1 MARPSSP
8 MLPTGAGATRWVV
21 MEVLRRDLALLPK
34 AHLHLHLAG
43 AMRPTTLVEL
53 ARDQGRRLPPELVD
67 PTGTRVDVSARR
79 GWSRFQRLYD
89 AAREVVVG
97 ADEVRRLVR
106 EIAED
111 ERTAG
116 SGWVEVQVDP
126 SSYAAR
132 LGGLQ
137 ATVEVVLDA
146 MAAAARDTGVGMA
159 LVVAANRTRHPG
171 DAETLARVARR
182 FTDPVGGG
190 PRVVGFGLSNDETK
204 GPPEHF
210 TKAFR
215 IAKDAGLLSV
225 PHAGELRGTRSVRG
239 AVEALQADRLGHGVR
254 SVEDP
259 ETVRLLAERGVVLEV
274 CPASN
279 VALGVAGAV
288 ELVPVRQLRAAG
300 VPVAL
305 GADDPLLFRSG
316 LLEQYAAVRLQQ
328 GLDDDALAGL
338 AGDAV
343 RGSAAPTEVQQRLL
357 DGIAGWRAA
366 PAAAQG
372 AGHGA

>member
-1 MARPSSP
+1 
-8 MLPTGAGATRWVV
+8 
-21 MEVLRRDLALLPK
+21 
-34 AHLHLHLAG
+34 
-43 AMRPTTLVEL
+43 MRPATLLEL
-53 ARDQGRRLPPELVD
+53 AAEQGRRLPPELLA
-67 PTGTRVDVSARR
+67 PTGTRLDVNAKR

-89 AAREVVVG
+89 AAREVVAG
-97 ADEVRRLVR
+97 PDEVRRLVR

-111 ERTAG
+111 ERAAG

-137 ATVEVVLDA
+137 GVVEVVLDA
-146 MAAAARDTGVGMA
+146 MAGASRDTGVGMA
-159 LVVAANRTRHPG
+159 LVIAANRTRHPA

-182 FTDPVGGG
+182 YAGTG
-190 PRVVGFGLSNDETK
+190 VVGFGLSNDETK
-204 GPPEHF
+204 GPPELF
-210 TKAFR
+210 AKAFR
-215 IAKDAGLLSV
+215 IARDAGLLSV

-239 AVEALQADRLGHGVR
+239 AVVALGADRLGHGVR

-288 ELVPVRQLRAAG
+288 ELVPVRQLREAG

-316 LLEQYAAVRLQQ
+316 LLEQYAAVRAQQ
-328 GLDDDALAGL
+328 GLPDEALAGL

-343 RGSAAPTEVQQRLL
+343 RGSAAPADGRVRLL
-357 DGIAGWRAA
+357 GGIDRWLAS
-366 PAAAQG
+366 
-372 AGHGA
+372 

>member
-1 MARPSSP
+1 LSLIDELAAGCDTMRGMAAPAP
-8 MLPTGAGATRWVV
+8 GPAAP
-21 MEVLRRDLALLPK
+21 RRDLASLPK

-43 AMRPTTLVEL
+43 AMRPSTLREL
-53 ARDQGRRLPPELVD
+53 AREQGRRLPAELLD
-67 PTGTRVDVSARR
+67 PDGARLDVTARR

-89 AAREVVVG
+89 AARDVVAG
-97 ADEVRRLVR
+97 PEQVRRLVR

-111 ERTAG
+111 ERAAG

-137 ATVEVVLDA
+137 PTVELVLDA
-146 MAAAARDTGVGMA
+146 MAEASAATGTGMA

-171 DAETLARVARR
+171 DAETLARLAKR
-182 FTDPVGGG
+182 FVGRG
-190 PRVVGFGLSNDETK
+190 VVGFGLSNDETR
-204 GPPEHF
+204 GRPEEF
-210 TKAFR
+210 AKAFR
-215 IAKDAGLLSV
+215 IAREAGLLSV
-225 PHAGELRGTRSVRG
+225 PHAGELRGTRSVLG
-239 AVEALQADRLGHGVR
+239 AVESLGAHRLGHGVR

-259 ETVRLLAERGVVLEV
+259 ATVALLAERGVLLEV

-279 VALGVAGAV
+279 VALGVAGAI
-288 ELVPVRQLRAAG
+288 EAVPVRQLQAAG

-316 LLEQYAAVRLQQ
+316 LVEQYAAVRDQQ
-328 GLDDDALAGL
+328 GLADEALADL

-343 RGSAAPTEVQQRLL
+343 RGSAAPPEVRARLL
-357 DGIAGWRAA
+357 EGIAAWLAA
-366 PAAAQG
+366 PP
-372 AGHGA
+372 